1 VTRHDV
7 VVVGAGFAGLSCAR
21 RLARRDVDVVVL
33 EARDRVGGRAENGSL
48 PGGQPI
54 ELGGQW
60 IGPGQTR
67 MYELVEEL
75 GLATFPTYDEGQH
88 VLEFGGRRRTFSGD
102 TPPLGAATLADLGAS
117 VARLHRRARGID
129 PAEPWTAR
137 HAQHLD
143 ARTFESWVARHPTRG
158 TRAFWRLLT
167 RAVFATE
174 PANLSLLH
182 VLTYV
187 RQAGSVDVLIDTGG
201 GAQQDRVVGG
211 SVLIAER
218 LAAELGAAVRLG
230 TPVTAIRR
238 PDGGGVEVET
248 AQGERVEAAEVV
260 VAVPPTLAGRLHYQ
274 PALPAER
281 DQLTQR
287 VPMGAVIKVHVVY
300 DRPWWRDRGW
310 SGQALSDGPVTQV
323 VFDNSPPDGAAG
335 VLLAFIEGVEALRWG
350 ARPADERHAAVVRRL
365 TEFFGAEAAHPVT
378 IVERDWAAEPW
389 SRGCYGAHLP
399 PGALTQ
405 LGPALRRPV
414 GPIHWAATEHAIAW
428 TGYLEGAVRSGEA
441 TADEV
446 LGALRGR
453 SGGDGR
459 ATARADTS

>member
-7 VVVGAGFAGLSCAR
+7 VVVGAGFAGLACAR
-21 RLARRDVDVVVL
+21 RLARAGVDVVVL

-48 PGGQPI
+48 PGGGPI

-75 GLATFPTYDEGQH
+75 GLATFPTYDEGEH
-88 VLEFGGRRRTFSGD
+88 VLELGGRRRTYSGD
-102 TPPLGAATLADLGAS
+102 TPPLGGATLADLGAS
-117 VARLHRRARGID
+117 VARLDRRARGID

-158 TRAFWRLLT
+158 TRTIWRLIT

-174 PANLSLLH
+174 AANLSLLH

-187 RQAGSVDVLIDTGG
+187 RQAGSVDVLTGTGG

-211 SVLIAER
+211 TVLIAER
-218 LAAELGAAVRLG
+218 LAAELGGAVRLS
-230 TPVTAIRR
+230 TPVEAIRR

-248 AQGERVEAAEVV
+248 AGGERFGAAHAVV
-260 VAVPPTLAGRLHYQ
+260 TLPPTLAGRLRYEPVLP
-274 PALPAER
+274 PAR

-287 VPMGAVIKVHVVY
+287 VPMGAVIKVHLVY
-300 DRPWWRDRGW
+300 DRPWWRARGL

-323 VFDNSPPDGAAG
+323 VFDSSPPDGSVG
-335 VLLAFIEGVEALRWG
+335 VLLAFVEGVEALRWG
-350 ARPADERHAAVVRRL
+350 ARPEAERHAAVASRL
-365 TEFFGAEAAHPVT
+365 AELIGPEAARPIAV
-378 IVERDWAAEPW
+378 VERDWAAEPW
-389 SRGCYGAHLP
+389 SRGCYGGHLP
-399 PGALTQ
+399 PGVLTQ
-405 LGPALRRPV
+405 LGPELRRPV
-414 GPIHWAATEHAIAW
+414 GPIRWAGTENAIAW

-446 LGALRGR
+446 LGELRG
-453 SGGDGR
+453 
-459 ATARADTS
+459 

>member
-1 VTRHDV
+1 V
-7 VVVGAGFAGLSCAR
+7 A
-21 RLARRDVDVVVL
+21 
-33 EARDRVGGRAENGSL
+33 
-48 PGGQPI
+48 
-54 ELGGQW
+54 QW

-102 TPPLGAATLADLGAS
+102 TPPLGAAALVDLGAS
-117 VARLHRRARGID
+117 VAQLHRRARGID
-129 PAEPWTAR
+129 PAEPWKAR

-187 RQAGSVDVLIDTGG
+187 RQAGSVDVLIDTRG

-211 SVLIAER
+211 SVLVAER

-230 TPVTAIRR
+230 TPVEAIRR

-248 AQGERVEAAEVV
+248 AQGERLDAAEVV
-260 VAVPPTLAGRLHYQ
+260 VATPPTLAGRLRYE

-300 DRPWWRDRGW
+300 DRPWWRERGW

-323 VFDNSPPDGAAG
+323 VFDNSPPDGSVG

-365 TEFFGAEAAHPVT
+365 TGLFGPEAARPVT

-414 GPIHWAATEHAIAW
+414 GPIHWAGTEHATAW

-441 TADEV
+441 TAAEV

-453 SGGDGR
+453 SGGDGS
-459 ATARADTS
+459 ATARAGTS